1 MKKSMFLL
9 VACMVFGII
18 HAQESAKNEESTNTG
33 IEFNKL
39 VHDFGTV
46 IEPDGI
52 LECDFIVT
60 NNSDQ
65 PLVLTRVSAGCGC
78 TVPNWTKE
86 PIKAGEKGFV
96 KVTFDPKGRKGN
108 FTKSLTVY
116 TSDDS
121 SPTRLSVKGSIEQAS
136 VAQK

>member
-1 MKKSMFLL
+1 MKKSIILL
-9 VACMVFGII
+9 MACMTFGMI
-18 HAQESAKNEESTNTG
+18 HAQENGKNDV
-33 IEFNKL
+33 EFNKL

-46 IEPDGI
+46 IETDGI

-65 PLVLTRVSAGCGC
+65 PLVVSRVSAGCGC
-78 TVPNWTKE
+78 TAPNWTKE

-96 KVTFDPKGRKGN
+96 KVTFDPKGRSGN

-116 TSDDS
+116 TTGDS
-121 SPTRLSVKGSIEQAS
+121 SPTRLSIKGTIEQAS
-136 VAQK
+136 VAQN

>member
-1 MKKSMFLL
+1 MKKSIILL
-9 VACMVFGII
+9 LACMAFGMV
-18 HAQESAKNEESTNTG
+18 HAQESDKNDV
-33 IEFNKL
+33 EFNKL

-46 IEPDGI
+46 IETDGI

-65 PLVLTRVSAGCGC
+65 PLVVSRVSAGCGC

-86 PIKAGEKGFV
+86 PIQAGEKGFV
-96 KVTFDPKGRKGN
+96 KVTFDPKGRNGN

-116 TSDDS
+116 TTGDS
-121 SPTRLSVKGSIEQAS
+121 SPTRLSIKGTIEQAS
-136 VAQK
+136 VAQN